1 MIYLMILA
9 NAELIILIAAVMI
22 LSRKIK
28 CISVSKDTKTVVIRE
43 NKRKKRAPNAHERAL
58 KRWRGGD

>member
-1 MIYLMILA
+1 MICLMILA

-28 CISVSKDTKTVVIRE
+28 CISVGKDTKTVVIRE
-43 NKRKKRAPNAHERAL
+43 NKRKKRALSAHERAL
-58 KRWRGGD
+58 KQWRGGD

>member
-9 NAELIILIAAVMI
+9 NAELIILIAAVMM

-28 CISVSKDTKTVVIRE
+28 CISANRDTKTVVVDK
-43 NKRKKRAPNAHERAL
+43 NKRKKRAPSAHERAL